1 MFIKT
6 LTVSALNNYVKKN
19 LDVDFILRNVHVEGE
34 ISNLKIHSSGHI
46 YFSLKDNN
54 AKINCVM
61 FRDDANLLEF
71 TPAEGMKII
80 AKGRVTLYEKEGSY
94 QFYCNEMNEKGL
106 GELYIEFLKLKK
118 KLESE
123 GLFESEFKKPIP
135 KIKKCI
141 GVVTSP
147 TGAAVRDI
155 INVSKRRQNN
165 IEILISPCLVQGE
178 KSAPSVIKALKKLNT
193 IKKVDV
199 IIIARGGGAREELW
213 PFNNEE
219 LAREIFKSKKPVITG
234 IGHETDFTIA
244 DFISDMRAPT
254 PSAAAEIAV
263 LDKEEFKNK
272 LINCNIRLNLA
283 VKGTIENK
291 RSRLEILN
299 KNLQLNDPKNI
310 IINEILKVDN
320 FREKLDRKIN
330 NRINNEKQKLAGL
343 NALLSAHNPLN
354 VLNKGYSIIENENG
368 EIITSSHQLSEE
380 KEVKIRFKHNYVKA
394 KIDILEE
401 LQ

>member
-46 YFSLKDNN
+46 YFSLKDSN

-71 TPAEGMKII
+71 TPTEGMKII
-80 AKGRVTLYEKEGSY
+80 AKGRVTLYEKEGAY

-141 GVVTSP
+141 GVVTSQ

-155 INVSKRRQNN
+155 INVSKRRHNN
-165 IEILISPCLVQGE
+165 MEILISPCLVQGE
-178 KSAPSVIKALKKLNT
+178 KAASSVIKALKKLNT
-193 IKKVDV
+193 IKKVDL

-244 DFISDMRAPT
+244 DFVSDMRAPT

-263 LDKEEFKNK
+263 LDKEELKK
-272 LINCNIRLNLA
+272 EIINYNNRLNLA
-283 VKGTIENK
+283 VKGILENK

-310 IINEILKVDN
+310 IINEILRVDN
-320 FREKLDRKIN
+320 LREKLDRKIN
-330 NRINNEKQKLAGL
+330 NKINIEKQKLAGL

-354 VLNKGYSIIENENG
+354 VLKKGYSIIENKNG
-368 EIITSSHQLSEE
+368 KIITSSHQLSEE
-380 KEVKIRFKHNYVKA
+380 KEVKIRLKHNYVKA

-401 LQ
+401 L